1 MSVSATHKILC
12 LHLEMWWTVIV
23 NVTSLLYLDRSADCV
38 LNVSTK
44 LTKTLGR
51 SNLVSYCFELIVDF
65 VKKIFKIYL
74 LFI

>member
-1 MSVSATHKILC
+1 MSVSATQKILC

-23 NVTSLLYLDRSADCV
+23 NVTSLLYLDLSADCV

-44 LTKTLGR
+44 LTK
-51 SNLVSYCFELIVDF
+51 
-65 VKKIFKIYL
+65 IFKIYL